1 MRISGNPVV
10 KDRDVS
16 KRPQFGTMSGG
27 MATATFLTCLALA
40 PVSAVAAAP
49 FALGAYIGGPN
60 SSNAG
65 AEATVD
71 ANFASFK
78 SALGA
83 APTLIDVYTDYTQSV
98 GYWQS
103 NASWQAYSNS
113 VSPVAKNLVPVV
125 SFPMQSL
132 AAGSPSTDQQYQLF
146 ANGQYDWVI
155 QQVVNAW
162 ISQGFRTLIFRVGW
176 EMNLN
181 YQPNYAGDDS
191 QTQSDWVAAFRH
203 ISTIMHQ
210 TANAA
215 GVSLQVVW
223 NPSATNYSNAEAT
236 NSLYPGDDVVDII
249 GIDIYAGMYPFYDG
263 SGVQI
268 HDWVTGGED
277 YSLSAFMAR
286 PYNREHYWTYPAA
299 TEWSLDGSNGHSQS
313 FTSVMNFAIQHNKPF
328 AVPECG
334 SGSSDSGA
342 DVADDGAFPYWL
354 AKTIQSGQAKGLQM
368 SFVNIWDTNDD
379 GNYQFS
385 YKSDDKPRTLRNWGR
400 FLGPLVKQ

>member
-1 MRISGNPVV
+1 MRFDIGFHDKSRRISESAGQVAVRSLATSATLLTYLAFTPV
-10 KDRDVS
+10 
-16 KRPQFGTMSGG
+16 P
-27 MATATFLTCLALA
+27 
-40 PVSAVAAAP
+40 AVAAAP

-60 SSNAG
+60 SADAS

-71 ANFASFK
+71 ANFSSFK
-78 SALGA
+78 AALGA
-83 APTLIDVYTDYTQSV
+83 APTLIDVYTDYTQTV
-98 GYWQS
+98 GNWQS

-113 VSPVAKNLVPVV
+113 VSPSAKNMIPVIG
-125 SFPMQSL
+125 FATQSL
-132 AAGSPSTDQQYQLF
+132 AGGSPSTDQQYQLF
-146 ANGQYDWVI
+146 ASGQYDWVV

-176 EMNLN
+176 EMNLS

-191 QTQSDWVAAFRH
+191 QTQADWVAAFRR
-203 ISTIMHQ
+203 ISYVMHQ
-210 TANAA
+210 TASAA

-236 NSLYPGDDVVDII
+236 NNLYPGDDVVDII
-249 GIDIYAGMYPFYDG
+249 GVDIYAGMYPFYDG

-268 HDWVTGGED
+268 HDWVTGDED
-277 YSLSAFMAR
+277 YSLAAFMAR
-286 PYNREHYWTYPAA
+286 PANREHYWTYPAA

-313 FTSVMNFAIQHNKPF
+313 FTSIMNFAIQHNKPF

-354 AKTIQSGQAKGLQM
+354 AKTIQTGQNNGLQM
-368 SFVNIWDTNDD
+368 SFVSIWDTNDD

-385 YKSDDKPRTLRNWGR
+385 YKSDDKPRTSHNWGR
-400 FLGPLVKQ
+400 YLGPLVKH